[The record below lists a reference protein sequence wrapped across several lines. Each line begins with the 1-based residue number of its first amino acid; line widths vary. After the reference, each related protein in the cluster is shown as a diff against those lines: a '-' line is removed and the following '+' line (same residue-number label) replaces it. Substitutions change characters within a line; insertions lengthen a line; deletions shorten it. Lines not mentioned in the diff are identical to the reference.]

1 MAACVANASF
11 RKGADEIYRCEPF
24 EQFGWLKHGFATK
37 ASRLPGLSIT
47 TLRQVH
53 SAHVFDAEGLR
64 DRQCEGDALVS
75 NQPGKWIGVRTA
87 DCVPILL
94 ADHRTRAVAAIHAG
108 WKGTAASIVRHAID
122 QMSTS
127 FGTHAMDIHAAIG
140 PAIRVCCYEVGR
152 EVAAAG
158 FEELFPE
165 GLRPHSQDGHVM
177 LDLVEANRRI
187 LTASGVP
194 AAQIYDSGLCTFC
207 CRDEFHSYRRDPSDR
222 GRMVSFVS
230 RHG

>member
-1 MAACVANASF
+1 MAACAANASF
-11 RKGADEIYRCEPF
+11 RKDADEIYRCESF
-24 EQFGWLKHGFATK
+24 ERLGWLEHGFPTK
-37 ASRLPGLSIT
+37 SSRMPDVAIT

-53 SAHVFDAEGLR
+53 SAEVFDANGLS

-75 NQPGKWIGVRTA
+75 NQPGKWIAVRTA

-94 ADHRTRAVAAIHAG
+94 ADHRTRAVGAIHAG
-108 WKGTAASIVRHAID
+108 WKGTAASIVRRAIER
-122 QMSTS
+122 MSAS
-127 FGTHAMDIHAAIG
+127 FETDVIDIHAAIG

-152 EVAAAG
+152 DVAAR

-165 GLRPHSQDGHVM
+165 GIRPHSRDGRVM

-207 CRDEFHSYRRDPSDR
+207 CREEFHSYRRDPSDR
-222 GRMVSFVS
+222 GRMVSFLS
-230 RHG
+230 RAD